1 MTGFYHSLGLD
12 CFILSMPLKGV
23 NIGPGSNA
31 SYVEDEHWW
40 FLQWEQRGDYALR
53 YFVEPAY
60 LTANYAFAQ
69 GYEQLHMA
77 GLSGGGW
84 TTTVAAAIDKRIT
97 ASFPIA
103 GSVPCSLRLAPTKS
117 NPVGYWPNQRWTGTS
132 RDGDFE
138 QSCAPPAHANSASG
152 GSTSASA
159 SASTSNGGGGSE
171 PPCIYPTQG
180 SSCSSPGRAAYEA
193 CNYTCTHSATALPC
207 HLSTSLIKRHVCGRY
222 VPLGWS

>member
-103 GSVPCSLRLAPTKS
+103 GSVPCAMRD
-117 NPVGYWPNQRWTGTS
+117 PNAGPDPCEAGGMSVKQG
-132 RDGDFE
+132 E
-138 QSCAPPAHANSASG
+138 APPLRACG
-152 GSTSASA
+152 RWGQMGVG
-159 SASTSNGGGGSE
+159 ASTG
-171 PPCIYPTQG
+171 
-180 SSCSSPGRAAYEA
+180 
-193 CNYTCTHSATALPC
+193 
-207 HLSTSLIKRHVCGRY
+207 V
-222 VPLGWS
+222 